1 MKTCNRIC
9 LICLILLIYGCNKS
23 DDDSSSS
30 MQATTEELLTS
41 GKWYFESK
49 TPGTYT
55 SCEKSGYIQFRINGT
70 LILESFD
77 ESSGTCVSLGEI
89 AATYT
94 LTNNRN
100 LTIEFGSD
108 TESAVINSI
117 SEEALTLQTDVETLN
132 FDKTKG

>member
-1 MKTCNRIC
+1 MKTFNRIC
-9 LICLILLIYGCNKS
+9 LICLVLLTYSCNKS

-55 SCEKSGYIQFRINGT
+55 LCEKSGYIQFMANGN

-77 ESSGTCVSLGEI
+77 ESSGTCGSLG
-89 AATYT
+89 AVTATYVV
-94 LTNNRN
+94 TNNMN

-108 TESAVINSI
+108 SQSAVIVSI
-117 SEEALTLQTDVETLN
+117 SEEALTLETDGETLD
-132 FDKTKG
+132 FDKTEG